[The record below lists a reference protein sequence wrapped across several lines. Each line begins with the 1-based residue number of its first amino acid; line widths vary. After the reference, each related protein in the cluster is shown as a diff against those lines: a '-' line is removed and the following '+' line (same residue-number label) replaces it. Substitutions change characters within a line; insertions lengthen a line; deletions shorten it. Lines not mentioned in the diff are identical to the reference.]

1 MRNNLKELY
10 VSYPFMPVDVMPDW
24 FGSVKFMRITVVLPA
39 RQPVNMQMNGDFI
52 KATLISISQTTAQVR
67 VECAQYGYNEVQPVD
82 VFTGGI
88 PYGNSYIYT
97 DGALPTATGLSYRIH
112 PGCLVFQQTAPALRM
127 ERWVSEQTP
136 AMKLRL
142 VFDNDQK
149 IEGIPQWVASG
160 DTGMASIEGS
170 LVLED
175 GQNVEVSGS
184 SGNVVFTGAAGAG
197 KGIWKDDPR
206 DISDASYNGYRGIG
220 LRTINGHSGNVLIRG
235 DRSVEIDPAEGTTIA
250 IHETTPVSPE
260 EVTA

>member
-24 FGSVKFMRITVVLPA
+24 FGNVKFMRITVVLPA
-39 RQPVNMQMNGDFI
+39 SQPVDLQMNGDFI
-52 KATLISISQTTAQVR
+52 KATLVSISQTTAQVR
-67 VECAQYGYNEVQPVD
+67 VECTQYDYDRLQSIP

-88 PYGNSYIYT
+88 PVGNSYLYT
-97 DGALPTATGLSYRIH
+97 EGALPTATGLSYRIH
-112 PGCLVFQQTAPALRM
+112 PGCLVFQQIAPALRM
-127 ERWVSEQTP
+127 ERWLSEQTP

-142 VFDNDQK
+142 NIVDGDK
-149 IEGIPQWVASG
+149 EVHQWVG
-160 DTGMASIEGS
+160 NTETGMASIGSS
-170 LVLED
+170 LVIED

-206 DISDASYNGYRGIG
+206 DTSDASYNGHRGIG
-220 LRTINGHSGNVLIRG
+220 MRTINGHPGNVILRG
-235 DRSVEIDPAEGTTIA
+235 DRSVEIDPVEGTTIT
-250 IHETTPVSPE
+250 IHETTPETPA